1 MLLAARDVGDR
12 GGPDAARR
20 LSQQP
25 GGEWPAAGASRSGP
39 HQGCCGPPSRT
50 G

>member
-25 GGEWPAAGASRSGP
+25 GGE
-39 HQGCCGPPSRT
+39 
-50 G
+50 